1 MLGLNLL
8 QNTLDIF
15 STQDQS
21 IKIVSTKCQYT
32 YVEEEEEEEAE
43 KVQSVNL
50 NFYGVAGMYV
60 EQWRACP
67 PSVVIWFVMCLGCG
81 LSELLAI

>member
-1 MLGLNLL
+1 MHWL
-8 QNTLDIF
+8 
-15 STQDQS
+15 SCTQDQS
-21 IKIVSTKCQYT
+21 IKIVSTKYQYT
-32 YVEEEEEEEAE
+32 YVEVEEEEAE
-43 KVQSVNL
+43 KVLSVNL

-67 PSVVIWFVMCLGCG
+67 PSVVIWFVMCLWCG